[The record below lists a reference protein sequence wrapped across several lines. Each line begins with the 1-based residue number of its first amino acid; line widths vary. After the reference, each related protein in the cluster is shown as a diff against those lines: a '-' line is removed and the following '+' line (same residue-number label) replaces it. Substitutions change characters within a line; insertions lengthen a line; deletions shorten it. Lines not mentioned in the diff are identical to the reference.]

1 MLNLTRRQMLTA
13 AAAACAPALS
23 HAQGGGGM
31 KWHPGQYIHVPSR
44 GGVNAVEDTL
54 DQIRNIQSARG
65 LQLRYTW
72 AELETDEGKV
82 DASRILEDLDRVA
95 KQKKRLHVLLMLKSF
110 AGGNRPVPEYLE
122 RKTERGAATFN
133 IGIEE
138 KEAPGGP
145 RRRTGQNI
153 ALWEP
158 GVLKSLEEF
167 LRGMGRQLDGH
178 PALEG
183 VAINETSLGKA
194 ADRNIEDEDRIQFF
208 KNLASA
214 NRTMRK
220 AFPTTV
226 TIQFVNFPRQAIPI
240 LVDQMPEYGIGLGG
254 PDVFLDDRSLR
265 DNVYTRYPGLAG
277 KVPLAPSIQYENYVA
292 LKHQGQRTTVPLE
305 DLYNF
310 ARNELRANYLFWT
323 RPQQGLKNVWP
334 EVLNFLRNHP
344 QASQLTGGLA
354 TACPSAFGGKCSAA

>member
-13 AAAACAPALS
+13 AAAACAPALT
-23 HAQGGGGM
+23 HAQSGGGM

-44 GGVNAVEDTL
+44 GGTEFVEDTL
-54 DQIRNIQSARG
+54 RQISGIQSARG

-72 AELETDEGKV
+72 AELEGDE
-82 DASRILEDLDRVA
+82 DRFDFSRIKEDLDRVS
-95 KQKKRLHVLLMLKSF
+95 KYKKRLHVLLMLKSF

-122 RKTERGAATFN
+122 RKAERGPATFN

-138 KEAPGGP
+138 KQAPGGP
-145 RRRTGQNI
+145 RKRSGQNI

-158 GVLKSLEEF
+158 QVLKSLEKF
-167 LRGMGRQLDGH
+167 LQAMGRELDSH

-183 VAINETSLGKA
+183 VAFNETSLGKA
-194 ADRNIEDEDRIQFF
+194 DRDISDEDRKQFF
-208 KNLASA
+208 ENLASA

-226 TIQFVNFPRQAIPI
+226 TIQFVNFPRYAIPI
-240 LVDQMPEYGIGLGG
+240 LVDQMDDYGIGLGG

-292 LKHQGQRTTVPLE
+292 LKHQGERTSVPLE

-334 EVLNFLRNHP
+334 EVMNFLRTHP